1 MIFLLNY
8 SHARVSGLVIFS
20 AYFVTCNLLKMPS
33 KKGNKYLNA
42 KTSSILSQYTPEQI
56 QELLNS
62 GEFKYNIA
70 KKLGVYPRSFNAYIK
85 KHNLIYKQPSLIKYG
100 KQYQSKKKKEGI
112 VAPLPKLD
120 ADEEALERFKQEFA
134 ERKQKRM
141 LQELKNSYD

>member
-1 MIFLLNY
+1 
-8 SHARVSGLVIFS
+8 
-20 AYFVTCNLLKMPS
+20 MPS
-33 KKGNKYLNA
+33 KKGTKYLNA
-42 KTSSILSQYTPEQI
+42 KTSSILSEYTPEQI

-70 KKLGVYPRSFNAYIK
+70 KKLGLYPRSLNAYIK
-85 KHNLIYKQPSLIKYG
+85 KHNLTYKQPPLRRYG
-100 KQYQSKKKKEGI
+100 KQYQSKKKREGI
-112 VAPLPKLD
+112 VVPVPKLD

>member
-1 MIFLLNY
+1 
-8 SHARVSGLVIFS
+8 
-20 AYFVTCNLLKMPS
+20 MPS
-33 KKGNKYLNA
+33 KKGSKYLNV

-70 KKLGVYPRSFNAYIK
+70 KKLGVYPRSLNIYIE
-85 KHNLIYKQPSLIKYG
+85 KHNLAYTQPPLRRYG
-100 KQYQSKKKKEGI
+100 KQYKSKIKRLELI
-112 VAPLPKLD
+112 VPPPKID

-141 LQELKNSYD
+141 LQELKDSYD